1 MISFDLAPN
10 LELPLLKNTPGSFY
24 FNKRRTSALFGFN
37 LEAPNFQY
45 NFLID
50 EFDVKN
56 LTAAI
61 WYFEAYYNYY
71 NDFLNKEETLWSTN

>member
-24 FNKRRTSALFGFN
+24 FNQRRTSALFGFN

-56 LTAAI
+56 LTKG
-61 WYFEAYYNYY
+61 F
-71 NDFLNKEETLWSTN
+71 NDILKLIIMTTMTF